1 MATKILLADDHEIVL
16 EGIRNLVGRSKRP
29 WEICGEASNG
39 EQALGMVKALKPD
52 LVVLDITMPTMSGLE
67 AARQI
72 ARLENAPKIL
82 MFTMHESGR
91 LGIEAREA
99 GAQGYVLKSE
109 AARDLIRAIDF
120 LLEGKTFFGAP
131 PPENEKKAEGK
142 NVPGLF
148 FTLVFGFA

>member
-1 MATKILLADDHEIVL
+1 MAIKLLLADDHEIVL

-39 EQALGMVKALKPD
+39 EQTVSMVKALKPD

-72 ARLENAPKIL
+72 AKLENAPKIL

-91 LGIEAREA
+91 LGIEAQEA

-109 AARDLIRAIDF
+109 AARDLIRAIDY

-131 PPENEKKAEGK
+131 PESEKKTEGK
-142 NVPGLF
+142 GAPGLF
-148 FTLVFGFA
+148 CTMVFGFA